1 MGQEEVHGGVQSL
14 AGGNGNH
21 NEQVAWQGYH
31 VQDQKH
37 HKHYFLHLGVLC
49 KTYQNEYGHIPFIL
63 HLRGVGNK
71 NSGKECFAFKR
82 KEKRTVKSEI
92 HGNSVF

>member
-37 HKHYFLHLGVLC
+37 HKHYF
-49 KTYQNEYGHIPFIL
+49 
-63 HLRGVGNK
+63 
-71 NSGKECFAFKR
+71 FAFGG
-82 KEKRTVKSEI
+82 SA
-92 HGNSVF
+92 